1 MNLLPLLLCCVVL
14 QVSSQSAVVV
24 TTTSGQLHGAE
35 LDGDSNFDVRI
46 SPRWSVTRRKIQIF
60 VASRWPEMRF
70 GQAPT
75 GQLRWKPPIAFVSGS
90 AKNATVLA
98 PACVQQFP
106 FATSAFTQS
115 LFNNPPPASENEDC
129 LFLNVWAPSANFEEK
144 KPVLF
149 WLYGGFVPMSGRKI
163 REELTSNS
171 GLIFG
176 TASLPGY
183 DGTSLAVNQNIV
195 VVTINYRTNIF
206 GFPSSRDLPI
216 AQNNL
221 GFLDQELALKWV
233 QVNIAQFGGD
243 PTKVTI
249 MGQSA
254 GAASVGLAVVRDRL
268 DTPFR
273 AGVMLSGAP
282 TSSSPIPSF
291 SSFDAFAE
299 AVGCS
304 QTPGPARIN
313 CLKTVP
319 ATVIRNFTNGPL
331 SGSFGPVV
339 DKGNSV
345 TVFTNPLER
354 LRASAT
360 AKVPIVLGNMENDGS
375 AFTVGLTNLT
385 AFLEGEIPGT
395 PISPD
400 LVRSLYPG
408 ENDSSIISDA
418 DRDLGFRWRNPL
430 TISASPDELW
440 SDALT
445 DAGVANVFRYTYGA
459 VFADLQKFPGAGA
472 WHSSEIGP
480 LFGTFVRSTATPAE
494 VTWSNTFQTAIAN
507 FVKNPDTSP
516 AVNWPKY
523 VPGGKTFAK
532 LAYNGNVEP
541 DNFVVPVE
549 TTSLLDLRAALFS
562 SRSYPPLMALLLAHG
577 RHVGALA
584 KEVECTEGEYLEI
597 IAGMLK
603 EAEDAIPDVR

>member
-1 MNLLPLLLCCVVL
+1 MSFKGV
-14 QVSSQSAVVV
+14 
-24 TTTSGQLHGAE
+24 
-35 LDGDSNFDVRI
+35 
-46 SPRWSVTRRKIQIF
+46 
-60 VASRWPEMRF
+60 RF

-75 GQLRWKPPIAFVSGS
+75 GQLRWEPPIAFVSGS

-149 WLYGGFVPMSGRKI
+149 WLYGG
-163 REELTSNS
+163 

-221 GFLDQELALKWV
+221 GFFDQELALKWV

-319 ATVIRNFTNGPL
+319 ATIIRNFTNGPL

-339 DKGNSV
+339 DNV

-385 AFLEGEIPGT
+385 AFLEGEIPGI

-418 DRDLGFRWRNPL
+418 DRDLGFRC
-430 TISASPDELW
+430 PDELW

-445 DAGVANVFRYTYGA
+445 GAGVANVFRYTYGA

-516 AVNWPKY
+516 AINWPKY

-549 TTSLLDLRAALFS
+549 TTSLDGPCDALWDGFLDFT
-562 SRSYPPLMALLLAHG
+562 
-577 RHVGALA
+577 
-584 KEVECTEGEYLEI
+584 K
-597 IAGMLK
+597 
-603 EAEDAIPDVR
+603 